1 MSPIVIF
8 VLASLTVPVQIGTN
22 PLSMLW
28 MLPLVVAFVFIYKVV
43 KLPTITAR
51 SFLKEVALT
60 SSVIVFVY
68 TIAAL
73 ALLALAW
80 LISTVI

>member
-1 MSPIVIF
+1 
-8 VLASLTVPVQIGTN
+8 
-22 PLSMLW
+22 
-28 MLPLVVAFVFIYKVV
+28 MLPLVVALVIIYKVV

-51 SFLKEVALT
+51 SFLKEVVLT

-68 TIAAL
+68 LIAAL

-80 LISTVI
+80 LITE

>member
-8 VLASLTVPVQIGTN
+8 VLASFTIPEQIGTN
-22 PLSMLW
+22 PQSMLW
-28 MLPLVVAFVFIYKVV
+28 MLPLVVASVTIYKAV

-51 SFLKEVALT
+51 SFLKEVVLT

-80 LISTVI
+80 LITE

>member
-8 VLASLTVPVQIGTN
+8 VFANFTVPVQIGTN

-28 MLPLVVAFVFIYKVV
+28 MLPLVVAMVIIYKAIR
-43 KLPTITAR
+43 LPTITVR
-51 SFLKEVALT
+51 SFLKEVVLT
-60 SSVIVFVY
+60 SSVVVFVY

-80 LISTVI
+80 LITE